1 MNKVKYYSPSVKQV
15 LLAASEL
22 HLLAGSVR
30 FVSPL
35 YVEDWNEHTVDTG
48 IGFGDE
54 SNY

>member
-1 MNKVKYYSPSVKQV
+1 MKLKYYSPGVKQV
-15 LLAASEL
+15 LLGASEL

-30 FVSPL
+30 FAAPL
-35 YVEDWNEHTVDTG
+35 YMTDWEEHTVDTG